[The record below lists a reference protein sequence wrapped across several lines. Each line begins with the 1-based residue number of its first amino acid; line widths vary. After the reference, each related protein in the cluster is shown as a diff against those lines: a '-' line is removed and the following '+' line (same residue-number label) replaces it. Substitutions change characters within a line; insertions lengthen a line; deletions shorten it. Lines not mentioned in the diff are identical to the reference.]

1 MNEAI
6 IERLLDQVR
15 FNSDGLIAV
24 LAQDHETNQILMLAW
39 MNRDAL
45 GATLKTGDVV
55 YYSRSRKK
63 LWRKGESS
71 GQVQKMVEICL
82 DCDRD
87 AVLIRVIQTGVAC
100 HTGRKSCFSW
110 QIQGNRWVASEP
122 VLIDP
127 NDLYGEKK

>member
-55 YYSRSRKK
+55 SVSYTH
-63 LWRKGESS
+63 LTLPTIE
-71 GQVQKMVEICL
+71 
-82 DCDRD
+82 
-87 AVLIRVIQTGVAC
+87 
-100 HTGRKSCFSW
+100 
-110 QIQGNRWVASEP
+110 
-122 VLIDP
+122 
-127 NDLYGEKK
+127 

>member
-15 FNSDGLIAV
+15 FDSDGLIAV

>member
-45 GATLKTGDVV
+45 GATLKTGDVA